1 MLVKVDEGFYLN
13 SHHIIAIRINRDLLD
28 TFVVSVEYTPNSVQS
43 TGVFEKKFNARRD
56 AEQYL
61 QTLNQIIGKS

>member
-28 TFVVSVEYTPNSVQS
+28 TFVVSVEYTPNSVQN

-56 AEQYL
+56 AEHYL

>member
-1 MLVKVDEGFYLN
+1 MLVKIDDGFYLS
-13 SHHIIAIRINRDLLD
+13 SHHIIAIRVYKDLQQ
-28 TFVVSVEYTPNSVQS
+28 TFVVSVEYTPNSAQNI
-43 TGVFEKKFNARRD
+43 GVFEKKFATSRE

>member
-1 MLVKVDEGFYLN
+1 MLVKIDDGFYLS
-13 SHHIIAIRINRDLLD
+13 SHHIIAIRVYKDLQQ
-28 TFVVSVEYTPNSVQS
+28 TFVVSVEYTPNSAQN
-43 TGVFEKKFNARRD
+43 TGAFEKRFATSRE

>member
-1 MLVKVDEGFYLN
+1 MLVKIDDGFYLS
-13 SHHIIAIRINRDLLD
+13 SHHIIAIRIYKDVQQ
-28 TFVVSVEYTPNSVQS
+28 TFVVSVEYTPNSAQNI
-43 TGVFEKKFNARRD
+43 GVFEKKFATSRE

>member
-28 TFVVSVEYTPNSVQS
+28 TFVVSVEYTPNSVQN
-43 TGVFEKKFNARRD
+43 TGVFEKKFNARCD

>member
-1 MLVKVDEGFYLN
+1 MLVKIDDGFYLS
-13 SHHIIAIRINRDLLD
+13 SHHISAIRIYKDVQQ
-28 TFVVSVEYTPNSVQS
+28 TFVVSVEYTPNSAQNI
-43 TGVFEKKFNARRD
+43 GVFEKKFATSRE

>member
-1 MLVKVDEGFYLN
+1 MLVKIDDGFYLS
-13 SHHIIAIRINRDLLD
+13 SHHIIAIRVYKDLQQ
-28 TFVVSVEYTPNSVQS
+28 TFVVSVEYTPNSAQN
-43 TGVFEKKFNARRD
+43 TGVFEKKFATSRE